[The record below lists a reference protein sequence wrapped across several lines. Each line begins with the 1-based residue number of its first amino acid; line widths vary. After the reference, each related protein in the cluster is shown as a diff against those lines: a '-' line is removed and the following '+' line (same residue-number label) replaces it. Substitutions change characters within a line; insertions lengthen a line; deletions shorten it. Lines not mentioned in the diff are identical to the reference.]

1 MRVPA
6 PAPGHGAHAHISR
19 QRPLARRER
28 SLQRGMS
35 RAAGIPVHSRRGG
48 RQTYWSQYTT
58 TTTSQTTGAA
68 GTAVNAGDT
77 APTNDQWNLVA
88 IELLSDD

>member
-1 MRVPA
+1 
-6 PAPGHGAHAHISR
+6 
-19 QRPLARRER
+19 
-28 SLQRGMS
+28 MS
-35 RAAGIPVHSRRGG
+35 HAAGTPAHQGRGG
-48 RQTYWSQYTT
+48 CQTYWSQYTT

-68 GTAVNAGDT
+68 GTVVNAGDT